1 MNNNS
6 MQSKISDDML
16 IRYKPVSTVTIGSIQ
31 SYMGECVITKEE
43 FLLAYNTWVRGEN
56 NDIKTE

>member
-43 FLLAYNTWVRGEN
+43 FVACYNTWIKEN
-56 NDIKTE
+56 KE